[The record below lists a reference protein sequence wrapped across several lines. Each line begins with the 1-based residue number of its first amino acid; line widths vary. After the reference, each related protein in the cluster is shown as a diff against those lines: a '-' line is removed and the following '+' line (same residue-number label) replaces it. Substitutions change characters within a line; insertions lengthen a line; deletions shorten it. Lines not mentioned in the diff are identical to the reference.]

1 MNRAHTCLPCFI
13 TGLGLSLLVGC
24 ATAPTA
30 KTDRVA
36 LAQHLRELAPTV
48 APAEAELAADTA
60 FDYPLQLAAE
70 YHVMPPAIFN
80 NVLINLG
87 IHSRGRCF
95 EWADDLTVKLM
106 TLNLRTLELHR
117 GVARLGTKH
126 EHSCVVL
133 TAPGQSF
140 TNGIALDAWRHCG
153 HLAWSPVLHDKYP
166 WKEVCLI
173 PSYKTELAR
182 AAGILAAQSKPP
194 GTPQKELTG
203 VEMNFQ

>member
-1 MNRAHTCLPCFI
+1 MKIAHAFQQCFI
-13 TGLGLSLLVGC
+13 VVVGLSLLAGC
-24 ATAPTA
+24 ATAPA
-30 KTDRVA
+30 NKTDRIA
-36 LAQHLRELAPTV
+36 LAQNLRELAPTV

-60 FDYPLQLAAE
+60 FDYPLQLAGE

-87 IHSRGRCF
+87 LHSRGRCF

-106 TLNLRTLELHR
+106 TLHLRTLELHR

-133 TAPGQSF
+133 TAPGQPF

-153 HLAWSPVLHDKYP
+153 RLAWSPVRQDKYP
-166 WKEVCLI
+166 WEEADLI
-173 PSYKTELAR
+173 PAYKIELER
-182 AAGILAAQSKPP
+182 AAAKLAAQAKPP
-194 GTPQKELTG
+194 ETPPEELTG
-203 VEMNFQ
+203 VELNFQ

>member
-1 MNRAHTCLPCFI
+1 MKMTRACQQCFI
-13 TGLGLSLLVGC
+13 AGVGLALLVGC
-24 ATAPTA
+24 ATAPA
-30 KTDRVA
+30 KKADRSA
-36 LAQHLRELAPTV
+36 LAQNLRDLAPTV
-48 APAEAELAADTA
+48 EPAEADLAADTA
-60 FDYPLQLAAE
+60 FDYPRQLAGE
-70 YHVMPPAIFN
+70 YHVVPPAIFN

-153 HLAWSPVLHDKYP
+153 RLAWSPVSQDKYP
-166 WKEVCLI
+166 WAEVVLI
-173 PSYKTELAR
+173 PAYQTELER
-182 AAGILAAQSKPP
+182 AAGKLAAQAQPS
-194 GTPQKELTG
+194 GTPEKELTG
-203 VEMNFQ
+203 VEMHFK